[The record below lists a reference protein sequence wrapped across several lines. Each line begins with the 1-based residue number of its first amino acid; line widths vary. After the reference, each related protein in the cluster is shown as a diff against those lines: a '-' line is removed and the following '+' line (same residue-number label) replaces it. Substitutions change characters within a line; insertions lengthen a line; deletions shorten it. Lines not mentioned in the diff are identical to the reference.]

1 MLKILISTL
10 CLIPSVFVMNWFMF
24 SLSVLMIMMF
34 WWTQINFSLDLNFEG
49 LDSNFASYILVTL
62 LFWLTFLM
70 VISSY
75 SLSKSSNNGIF
86 LMLLFLLLLFLEV
99 TFLISDFLLFYIMFE
114 CSLIPTFLLIMGWG
128 YQPERIRA
136 ALYLLF
142 YTLAASLPL
151 LVCIFFL
158 GGKLGTL
165 NMSYLSFYMFP
176 ISSFMFIF
184 LITAFLVKMPM
195 YFFHLWLPKAH
206 VEAPI
211 AGSMILAGILLKLGG
226 YGLMRILIF
235 DLNMV
240 YELGPLVI
248 SISLVGAV
256 ITSLICLIQSDIK
269 ALIAYS
275 SVAHMALVIGGLFSG
290 YMWGWN
296 GALIMMIAHGLAS
309 SGLFCLA
316 NISYERTNS
325 RSLVLNRGLM
335 NLYPTI
341 TIWWF
346 LISAVSMAAPPS
358 LNLLGEFSLI
368 NSLVGWS
375 VWSMILLGLISFLAA
390 GYTLYLYSSTQ
401 HGTPILSLIA
411 SYPVSVREIL
421 LSFLHW
427 IPLNLVIFLNW
438 DWFCF
443 HSLKKN

>member
-10 CLIPSVFVMNWFMF
+10 FLIPSVFLTDWMIF
-24 SLSVLMIMMF
+24 SLSILMIMVF
-34 WWTQINFSLDLNFEG
+34 WWTQISFNLDLNFEG
-49 LDSNFASYILVTL
+49 FISNFTSFILVTL
-62 LFWLTFLM
+62 LFWLIFLM

-75 SLSKSSNNGIF
+75 SLLKTSGSTIF
-86 LMLLFLLLLFLEV
+86 LLLLFLLLLFLEV

-128 YQPERIRA
+128 YQPERTRA

-151 LVCIFFL
+151 LMCIFVL
-158 GGKLGTL
+158 GWKLGTL
-165 NMSYLSFYMFP
+165 NMSYLTFYMFP
-176 ISSFMFIF
+176 LNSFMFVF
-184 LITAFLVKMPM
+184 LILAFLVKMPM

-235 DLNMV
+235 DFSMMYSLA
-240 YELGPLVI
+240 PLIV

-256 ITSLICLIQSDIK
+256 ITSLICLIQSDMK

-275 SVAHMALVIGGLFSG
+275 SVAHMALVVGGLFSSF
-290 YMWGWN
+290 MWGWN
-296 GALIMMIAHGLAS
+296 GALVMMIAHGLAS

-316 NISYERTNS
+316 NISYERSNS
-325 RSLVLNRGLM
+325 RSLVLTRGLM

-368 NSLVGWS
+368 NSMVSWS
-375 VWSMILLGLISFLAA
+375 EWSMILLGLISFLAA
-390 GYTLYLYSSTQ
+390 AYTLYLYVSTQ
-401 HGTPILSLIA
+401 HGTPLISLVA
-411 SYPVSVREIL
+411 SYPVTIREL
-421 LSFLHW
+421 TLSYLHW
-427 IPLNLVIFLNW
+427 IPLNLVILLNW
-438 DWFCF
+438 DWF
-443 HSLKKN
+443 